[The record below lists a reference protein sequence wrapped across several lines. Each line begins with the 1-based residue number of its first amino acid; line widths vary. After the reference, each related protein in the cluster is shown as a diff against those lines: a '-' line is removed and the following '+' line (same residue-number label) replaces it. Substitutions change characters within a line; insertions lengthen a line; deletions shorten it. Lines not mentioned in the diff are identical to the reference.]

1 MLLEIS
7 NLTKSYGEKL
17 AVNNFSAELHE
28 GVYGLLGANG
38 AGKSTLMKILC
49 CLINYDSGS
58 IKFDRKNIKDMK
70 EKYFEIL
77 GYLPQKFG
85 YYPNFSGKKFLEY
98 IATIK
103 GINDSEAVDDMLDY
117 VSLTDVKNRKI
128 KTYSGGMIQRLGIAC
143 ALINNPKILIL
154 DEPTSGLD
162 PKERVRFRNLISGLS
177 KDKIIILSTHIVSDI
192 EFISDEIIIIKS
204 GEMLQKGS
212 IDSILERLEGAVW
225 ECVLPDSEIDNI
237 SQKYSIGSMKTVENG
252 VLVRII
258 SEENIDIPE
267 AKRVAPNLEDLYLFY
282 FSDEKQG
289 EF

>member
-7 NLTKSYGEKL
+7 NLKKTYGEKI
-17 AVNNFSAELHE
+17 AVNNFSAKLHE

-58 IKFDRKNIKDMK
+58 IKFDGKSIKDMK

-98 IATIK
+98 IAAVK
-103 GINDSEAVDDMLDY
+103 GIHDRKAVDDMLEY
-117 VSLTDVKNRKI
+117 VSLTDVKNSKI
-128 KTYSGGMIQRLGIAC
+128 KTYSGGMVQRLGIAC

-177 KDKIIILSTHIVSDI
+177 KDKIILLSTHIVSDI
-192 EFISDEIIIIKS
+192 EFVSDEIMIIKT
-204 GEMLQKGS
+204 GKLLQNGS

-225 ECVLPDSEIDNI
+225 ECVLPNSEIDDI
-237 SQKYSIGSMKTVENG
+237 SRKYSVGSMRTVESG
-252 VLVRII
+252 VLARII
-258 SEENIDIPE
+258 SEENIDIPQ
-267 AKRVAPNLEDLYLFY
+267 AKKAAPNLEDLYLFY

>member
-58 IKFDRKNIKDMK
+58 IKFDGKNIKDMK

-77 GYLPQKFG
+77 GYLPQKVG

-98 IATIK
+98 IAAIK
-103 GINDSEAVDDMLDY
+103 GINDSKAVDDMLDY

-204 GEMLQKGS
+204 GKMLKKGS

-225 ECVLPDSEIDNI
+225 ECVLPNSEIDNI

-267 AKRVAPNLEDLYLFY
+267 AKRVAPNLEDIYLFY